1 LKKKKQE
8 TERGDFREK
17 KVEKQRRVVLKTET
31 ERRRNIENAK
41 KGRRITVFSYGPP
54 PALPAP
60 SLERERTRHREDEG
74 GRRGEKKGN
83 KK

>member
-1 LKKKKQE
+1 
-8 TERGDFREK
+8 
-17 KVEKQRRVVLKTET
+17 LKTET

-41 KGRRITVFSYGPP
+41 KGRRIIVFSCGPP
-54 PALPAP
+54 PTVLMP
-60 SLERERTRHREDEG
+60 SLERERTRHREAEG